1 MAKTVTCVVNGKTVH
16 LSERAF
22 EVAKRYYGAVL
33 VEPVIIEP
41 PFELKNK
48 PLILPPK
55 NISVGEPIKIEAK
68 VSRDG
73 VAEVKESPV
82 ETPKA
87 RKGPVRSKSKKK

>member
-16 LSERAF
+16 LSERAY

-73 VAEVKESPV
+73 VAEVKESPA
-82 ETPKA
+82 PKA
-87 RKGPVRSKSKKK
+87 RKAPVRSKSKKK